1 MHGRYLEEVLKSID
15 SQSYNKYE
23 IIAVNDSGDNN
34 ISKII
39 ANYGAYE
46 IIESGSLLK
55 SRYLASMKSK
65 GSQVFFLDETR
76 PFITDDALEIIS
88 KNNSD
93 IIFVNEREVS
103 TNLISKA
110 SSIERR
116 SIFSIENINSL
127 KPFVLPRVYN
137 RHLVIKSLDLVR
149 IKLGPVYEW
158 ARIMPE
164 DLFTYY
170 EARNLSNNFS
180 IETRQLMKHYGDFT
194 LKGVVRKYYRY
205 GRGFGISSFTSYR
218 NIVNLSVHE
227 RLIGRLNASRN
238 FKDTSLLILF
248 VGLKGFSGMIGEK
261 SEKLRIKR
269 KLRSGER
276 LF

>member
-1 MHGRYLEEVLKSID
+1 VHGRYLEEVLKSID
-15 SQSYNKYE
+15 SQSYDRYE
-23 IIAVNDSGDNN
+23 VIAVNDSGDIN

-39 ANYGAYE
+39 TNYGVYE

-55 SRYLASMKSK
+55 ARYLASMKSK

-76 PFITDDALEIIS
+76 PFITVDALEIIS

-93 IIFVNEREVS
+93 MIFVNEKEVS

-110 SSIERR
+110 SSIERQ
-116 SIFSIENINSL
+116 SIFSIENIRSL
-127 KPFVLPRVYN
+127 KPYVLPRVYN
-137 RHLVIKSLDLVR
+137 RQLVMKSLDLVR
-149 IKLGPVYEW
+149 NKLGPVYEW

-164 DLFTYY
+164 DLFIYY
-170 EARNLSNNFS
+170 EARKLSNNFS

-194 LKGVVRKYYRY
+194 LRDVVKKYYRY

-227 RLIGRLNASRN
+227 RLIGRLNASKN

-248 VGLKGFSGMIGEK
+248 IGLKGFSGILGEK
-261 SEKLRIKR
+261 SEKMRIR
-269 KLRSGER
+269 YKLRSGEE

>member
-15 SQSYNKYE
+15 SQSYDRYE
-23 IIAVNDSGDNN
+23 VIAVNDSGDIN

-39 ANYGAYE
+39 TNYGVYE

-55 SRYLASMKSK
+55 ARYLASMKSK

-76 PFITDDALEIIS
+76 PFITVDALEIIS

-93 IIFVNEREVS
+93 MIFVNEKEVS

-110 SSIERR
+110 SSIERQ
-116 SIFSIENINSL
+116 SIFSIENIRSL
-127 KPFVLPRVYN
+127 KPYVLPRVYN
-137 RHLVIKSLDLVR
+137 RQLVMKSLDLVR
-149 IKLGPVYEW
+149 NKLGPVYEW

-164 DLFTYY
+164 DLFIYY
-170 EARNLSNNFS
+170 EARKLSNNFS

-194 LKGVVRKYYRY
+194 LRDVVKKYYRY

-227 RLIGRLNASRN
+227 RLIGRLNASKN

-248 VGLKGFSGMIGEK
+248 IGLKGFSGILGEK
-261 SEKLRIKR
+261 SEKMRIR
-269 KLRSGER
+269 YKLRSGEE